1 MSEESVFII
10 MLMFSILIPMFLVSC
25 ECCIAYEDVCYR
37 SEPAGVFGTIKKIET
52 PCEHNLWDEKI
63 SECALW
69 GNRCW

>member
-1 MSEESVFII
+1 
-10 MLMFSILIPMFLVSC
+10 MFLVSC